1 MPEGVFARGGDTK
14 LQEQLGFSPKTP
26 FDGSQCSEF
35 LLEKGPGMRLQNVVV
50 FHNTA
55 TVASAWCCAEG
66 IVSVL
71 REMGYNVETAEIRAS
86 PKFRS
91 CSFAMPTLSLSEHR
105 NGLPEKSASTTARY
119 GIRFEQKSG
128 LVCRVVHQTSRFQFQ
143 FGSRLAVSL
152 DAHFCMLSR
161 GTTPITHR
169 PHSVMFRS
177 NGVACTL
184 ATLREDLA
192 ALDCCQENH
201 LMALHPSPPSSR
213 YPTAIVK

>member
-71 REMGYNVETAEIRAS
+71 REMGYNVVDSGNPRLSQIPLMQLRNADLIVVGAPERFAGEVRKHYGSVWNTLRAKKRFGMQSRFIETIKIS
-86 PKFRS
+86 IS
-91 CSFAMPTLSLSEHR
+91 
-105 NGLPEKSASTTARY
+105 
-119 GIRFEQKSG
+119 IRFA
-128 LVCRVVHQTSRFQFQ
+128 TSPIF
-143 FGSRLAVSL
+143 SRRGISRDDVSQ
-152 DAHFCMLSR
+152 AR
-161 GTTPITHR
+161 GIYRQRRLPYR
-169 PHSVMFRS
+169 PHSVCF
-177 NGVACTL
+177 V
-184 ATLREDLA
+184 
-192 ALDCCQENH
+192 
-201 LMALHPSPPSSR
+201 
-213 YPTAIVK
+213 I